1 MIKNNSLSLQLLT
14 IGDGFVAYCDTFL
27 KHRVPFLKWRF
38 SVLKHWFTILKH
50 WFTIVS
56 PYETLCSSGRNFLGT
71 VFWKTESLCIGFLLL
86 RTSTHSM

>member
-38 SVLKHWFTILKH
+38 SVLKHWFTILKY

-71 VFWKTESLCIGFLLL
+71 VFWNTESLCIGFLLL

>member
-38 SVLKHWFTILKH
+38 SVLKYWFTILKH